1 MNKTLLVLCFLFFTI
16 CKLYAQQDN
25 QAGNLSRR
33 VTIKVKH
40 QKIAEVLNQISTSGN
55 FYFSYPGNLFKTD
68 SLVTLSFQNT
78 PIRTVLDQ
86 LFKGRVDYKENGQH
100 VILRMATLHLT
111 IEPDNITTAE
121 RLYLISGYVIDIKT
135 GSRIKQA
142 SVYEKRL
149 LQSALTNN
157 DGYFKLRFKGDYN
170 EVILTASKEDYRDTT
185 LIFLSNIN
193 IKPEGYDDT
202 TSGRKTK
209 VSNLVENMGIGR
221 FFVSSKQ
228 RLQSLN
234 ISGFLANS
242 PFQASLTPGLSSHG
256 MMSSQVI
263 NKVSYNILGGYS
275 AGLNGIEMA
284 GLFNM
289 DKTDVRFLQ
298 LAGLFNIVGGSV
310 KGIQIAGTINSVIGN
325 MDALQAGGL
334 LNHVRGNADGVQIAG
349 VANMVKGNMSGFQ
362 AAGIFNHT
370 RKDVKGVQFAGIANI
385 ADGTMKGVQ
394 IAGLFNS
401 AKTVKGVQ
409 FGLVNVADS
418 SSGYSI
424 GLLNLIKKNGYHKI
438 SLSGNEIIN
447 ANLSVK
453 TGTQKLYSILMIGH
467 NFSDT
472 AKVTTLGL
480 GLGHH
485 MMMNKRLSLAFEY
498 TAQLISAGK
507 WSNTSG
513 LNKLQVNLQFK
524 IADGLT
530 IFGGPS
536 YSLYHT
542 DYPEGSGIK
551 GYKQQIAPSYA
562 HAFNNKFK
570 GWPGWNIGIT
580 LF

>member
-1 MNKTLLVLCFLFFTI
+1 MNKTLLVLCFLFFTA

-25 QAGNLSRR
+25 QAENLSRR

-55 FYFSYPGNLFKTD
+55 FYFSYPGNLFNAD
-68 SLVTLSFQNT
+68 SLITLSVQNT
-78 PIRTVLDQ
+78 SIRTVLDQ
-86 LFKGRVDYKENGQH
+86 LFRGKVDYKENGQH
-100 VILRMATLHLT
+100 VILRLATLHLT
-111 IEPDNITTAE
+111 IEPENITTAE
-121 RLYLISGYVIDIKT
+121 RLYMISGYVIDTKT

-149 LQSALTNN
+149 LQSTLTNN

-170 EVILTASKEDYRDTT
+170 EVILTASKEAYRDTT

-193 IKPEGYDDT
+193 IKPEGYEDT

-263 NKVSYNILGGYS
+263 NKASFNILGGYS

-289 DKTDVRFLQ
+289 DKTDVRFVQ
-298 LAGLFNIVGGSV
+298 AAGLFNIVGGSV
-310 KGIQIAGTINSVIGN
+310 EGLQMAGAVNSVIGN
-325 MDALQAGGL
+325 M
-334 LNHVRGNADGVQIAG
+334 
-349 VANMVKGNMSGFQ
+349 SGFQ
-362 AAGIFNHT
+362 VAGLFNHT
-370 RKDVKGVQFAGIANI
+370 RKDVKGVQMTGAANMTG
-385 ADGTMKGVQ
+385 GTMKGVQ
-394 IAGLFNS
+394 IAGLFNY

-424 GLLNLIKKNGYHKI
+424 GLLNLVKKNGYHKI
-438 SLSGNEIIN
+438 SLSSNELIN
-447 ANLSVK
+447 TNLSIK
-453 TGTQKLYSILMIGH
+453 TGTQKLYSILMIGQ
-467 NFSDT
+467 NLSDT
-472 AKVTTLGL
+472 AKITALGL
-480 GLGHH
+480 GLGHDIV
-485 MMMNKRLSLAFEY
+485 MNKKLSLAVEY
-498 TAQLISAGK
+498 TAQLISTGK
-507 WSNTSG
+507 WNDVSG

-524 IADGLT
+524 IFNWLT

-536 YSLYHT
+536 YSLYNT

-551 GYKQQIAPSYA
+551 GYKQQVAPGYA
-562 HAFNNKFK
+562 HAFNNKLK
-570 GWPGWNIGIT
+570 GWIGWNSGIT